1 MQTHSL
7 ATSQRLPFSAY
18 EDVPDRAL
26 APARLRILIVNED
39 FRSADSIKYAL
50 QELGCFT
57 TLTACS
63 ARKALQAAVDFAP
76 SLALLDLELPDM
88 SGFEL
93 ARKLRA
99 HPNSG
104 VRRTPLLAIAEREE
118 LGHTELTRAAGFI
131 GCLTKPV
138 QPVELSRILWKLRRW
153 SSQV

>member
-1 MQTHSL
+1 MQIHAL
-7 ATSQRLPFSAY
+7 TSPRHLPFSAY
-18 EDVPDRAL
+18 ADVPDRAL
-26 APARLRILIVNED
+26 APARLRVLIVNED

-63 ARKALQAAVDFAP
+63 ARKALLAAVDFAP

-88 SGFEL
+88 SGYEL
-93 ARKLRA
+93 ARQLRS

-104 VRRTPLLAIAEREE
+104 VRRTPLLAIAERDASGD
-118 LGHTELTRAAGFI
+118 LELTRAAGFI

-138 QPVELSRILWKLRRW
+138 QPTELSRILWKLRRW
-153 SSQV
+153 SS